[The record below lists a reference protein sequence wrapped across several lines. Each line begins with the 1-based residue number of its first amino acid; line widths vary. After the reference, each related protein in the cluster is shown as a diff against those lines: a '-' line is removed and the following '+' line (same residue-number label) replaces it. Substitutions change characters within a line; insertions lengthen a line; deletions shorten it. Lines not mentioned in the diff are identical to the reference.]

1 MLKEGKLVI
10 GEYRFF
16 QDFFDGQI
24 VKGESE
30 RFKLFKVLLFSIVST
45 IGLFLTF
52 MGVFGYAELILLMLG
67 IIWNVFSGLGK
78 KVSYLISIVVAL
90 IYAFFCINFRIYA
103 NALIYLACYIPL
115 QLIATTKDYE
125 DGDFVQIK
133 KRITDYNKIL
143 LVLFFITLFVV
154 MLFFDILTGSR
165 FIVFDGISATL
176 LVCSALL
183 RNERYFEYYIFR
195 FFALFATILLWVLVL
210 VEYSN
215 TSAVAIIMMYA
226 SYLIFDIVSLIV
238 ENKTYINEYMIQQE
252 KYQKIEDQLMVTEKL
267 KVYASMNEADNKNKI
282 K

>member
-103 NALIYLACYIPL
+103 NNLIL
-115 QLIATTKDYE
+115 
-125 DGDFVQIK
+125 
-133 KRITDYNKIL
+133 
-143 LVLFFITLFVV
+143 
-154 MLFFDILTGSR
+154 
-165 FIVFDGISATL
+165 
-176 LVCSALL
+176 
-183 RNERYFEYYIFR
+183 
-195 FFALFATILLWVLVL
+195 
-210 VEYSN
+210 
-215 TSAVAIIMMYA
+215 
-226 SYLIFDIVSLIV
+226 
-238 ENKTYINEYMIQQE
+238 
-252 KYQKIEDQLMVTEKL
+252 
-267 KVYASMNEADNKNKI
+267 
-282 K
+282 